1 MHQKFRLW
9 AIIMVLFSMLLS
21 VGGIAFGRGLPDYAL
36 WHQKM
41 GVQAEAILKPY
52 QITNVV
58 LTHPTEGQAT
68 AWFQAEKFQQA
79 FPVLKQYAGQGSHRA
94 QLEVGFMYQ
103 YGKGVPQDFQLA
115 ALWYYIAADPTPDS
129 VKPMQRGLDAYFGLD
144 GESVDY
150 QAAAEWFQMA
160 AELSDDRY

>member
-94 QLEVGFMYQ
+94 QLEVGLCINMARVCLKTSSSQRFGIISLRIQ
-103 YGKGVPQDFQLA
+103 HLIASSRCSGV
-115 ALWYYIAADPTPDS
+115 
-129 VKPMQRGLDAYFGLD
+129 
-144 GESVDY
+144 
-150 QAAAEWFQMA
+150 
-160 AELSDDRY
+160 